1 MGKLDGKI
9 ALITGSSEGIGLAI
23 AQRFIAE
30 GAEHVFINGRRQKI
44 LDEAVEN
51 MGSPNV
57 TAVQG
62 DVSNMND
69 LDNLYKAIQAEKGR
83 LDIVVANAGIS
94 PIAHIESITE
104 EQFDTTFDINVK
116 GVLFTVQKALPLLVD
131 GGSIILIGSV
141 SSIKGHRAA
150 SVYSA
155 SKAAVRSFARCWTT
169 DLKERNIRVNTVSPG
184 TIETPMLK
192 NVANS
197 GRVKTTFLTDLIAT
211 VPMNRIGT
219 ADEVA
224 KAAVFLASDDS
235 SYATGI
241 ELFVDGGRGQ
251 I

>member
-83 LDIVVANAGIS
+83 LDIVVAN
-94 PIAHIESITE
+94 
-104 EQFDTTFDINVK
+104 TTFDINVK